1 MQGKSARKDPLFL
14 ARDEVT
20 DLAAAKEKIRLLDAR
35 IKSLTRGEKLR
46 QREVVVFER
55 KLRDFAV
62 DLEFALELERRRS
75 AELEQSYYDMVLRLT
90 RASVYKDNETGAH
103 IQRVSFYALIIARHI
118 GWSDAD
124 QELIFR
130 AAPMHDVGKIA
141 IPDALIRK
149 RGSLDG
155 EDRKIMES
163 HTLRGSQILEGS
175 NSRLLEM
182 ARDIA
187 VTHHE
192 HWDGSGYPR
201 RLQGNQ
207 IPIVGRIVMLGDN
220 YDALRSQ
227 RSYKKSFPHEKACRI
242 ILEGDARTRP
252 EHFDP
257 QLLEVFRL
265 VHPEFNEVFERFEL
279 EDSAIR

>member
-1 MQGKSARKDPLFL
+1 MACDE
-14 ARDEVT
+14 EVT
-20 DLAAAKEKIRLLDAR
+20 DLLAAKETIRLLEAQ

-46 QREVVVFER
+46 RREVVVFER
-55 KLRDFAV
+55 KLREIAV

-75 AELEQSYYDMVLRLT
+75 AELEQAYYDMVLRLT
-90 RASVYKDNETGAH
+90 RASIYKDNETGAH
-103 IQRVSFYALIIARHI
+103 IQRVSHYARIIARQI
-118 GWSDAD
+118 GWSKAD

-149 RGSLDG
+149 RGSLG
-155 EDRKIMES
+155 CEDRKIMES

-175 NSRLLEM
+175 SSRLLEM

-192 HWDGSGYPR
+192 HWDGTGYPS
-201 RLQGNQ
+201 RLQGNE
-207 IPIVGRIVMLGDN
+207 IPIVGRIVMLCDN

-257 QLLEVFRL
+257 QLLEVFRI
-265 VHPEFNEVFERFEL
+265 VHPEFKEVFERFEL
-279 EDSAIR
+279 EEPTIL

>member
-1 MQGKSARKDPLFL
+1 MASEQPP
-14 ARDEVT
+14 
-20 DLAAAKEKIRLLDAR
+20 DLADAKGKIRLLEAQ
-35 IKSLTRGEKLR
+35 IKTLTREKQRSLR
-46 QREVVVFER
+46 EAALFER
-55 KLRDFAV
+55 KLRNFAV

-75 AELEQSYYDMVLRLT
+75 AELERAYYDMVLRLT

-103 IQRVSFYALIIARHI
+103 IQRVSYYARIIARHI
-118 GWSDAD
+118 GWSEAD

-141 IPDALIRK
+141 LPDALIRK
-149 RGSLDG
+149 QGSLDV
-155 EDRKIMES
+155 EERKIMES
-163 HTLRGSQILEGS
+163 HTLRGAELLEGS

-182 ARDIA
+182 ACDIA

-201 RLQGNQ
+201 RLHGNQ

-227 RSYKKSFPHEKACRI
+227 RSYKKSFPHEKVCRI

-257 QLLEVFRL
+257 QLLEVFR
-265 VHPEFNEVFERFEL
+265 VIHPEFEEVFERFEH
-279 EDSAIR
+279 EDPAIREPAAPPPAA